1 MRPLETQVEMSSH
14 LWMFNRVKELLARE
28 GLIVR
33 DSSDED
39 VRIAVSQWMDMV
51 TEAKKNEAN
60 LRH

>member
-28 GLIVR
+28 GLIAR

-39 VRIAVSQWMDMV
+39 VQAAVTKWMEMV
-51 TEAKKNEAN
+51 SEASKSGAN